1 MWGKRLLLAI
11 GILVLP
17 GAGGWL
23 IARELPFFRL
33 DEEKAGEFLEKG
45 VYHFNASNYVAAR
58 EYFYRSLDAKPDFP
72 LARKYL
78 GDSYYFAGDY
88 ESALEQWE
96 ALREAGGA
104 DAMLEDR
111 LNLVQHRFTDV
122 YHPGP
127 YAFYGWIQP
136 ERDRFV
142 PVDVQVDENEN
153 VFVLSYDPP
162 GIYRFRPSFVR
173 VPASDSAHGGREGSF
188 EKVGARMGGGVL
200 DRLKGPVAFTLKD
213 DLFYVADYRGDRVH
227 VIDPSGHLVRS
238 FGASGAGDGQ
248 FHGPSG
254 IAVSGKHIIVSDGG
268 NRRLQRFDMEGNFV
282 DAWKPEG
289 LIRPAGL
296 AAMGRQLAVADSAGA
311 VLLLDEDGLVQQRIS
326 DPALKKPS
334 GLDWRDGRLLIAD
347 EKTGAWIRDGSGA
360 LQRLEGL
367 RDEQDH
373 SLPVDSALAFRAD
386 TKDRLY
392 IAGKGGAVIHATRET
407 QLRSSL
413 DVTFYRA
420 ETESYPNMA
429 AIVRVMD
436 RSPDGGSVVTGLKEE
451 NFHVYENGSR
461 LHPIRVDG
469 MEPFQNRMNLVLV
482 KENSRALS
490 EGDLSDFLDR
500 GLMDVLAGIRLS
512 DRIRAGLADS
522 RLIDVYEG
530 QERRLLLKRLRSEPP
545 TAEPAIGRALYDG
558 VTALLDRKGPAGVL
572 FVTSG
577 RSFAGAFD
585 RYDPTLIIQYARAH
599 AIPIHILSFEA
610 DAAGERQGGVDGP
623 DGADR
628 STGEIY
634 KRICRETGGHYVR
647 FFDETERK
655 ALYGK
660 MRSVKDPRY
669 IITYRSPGGEE
680 LRGHY
685 MDIKVEIQH
694 RKTSGAADGGY
705 FVP

>member
-1 MWGKRLLLAI
+1 MVL
-11 GILVLP
+11 GILALP

-23 IARELPFFRL
+23 LARELPFFRL
-33 DEEKAGEFLEKG
+33 NEEKAGEYLEKG
-45 VYHFNASNYVAAR
+45 VYHFNARNYVAAR
-58 EYFYRSLDAKPDFP
+58 EYFYRSLDARPDFP

-122 YHPGP
+122 YNPGP
-127 YAFYGWIQP
+127 YTFYGWIHP
-136 ERDRFV
+136 DRDRFV
-142 PVDVQVDENEN
+142 PVDIQTDENEN

-162 GIYRFRPSFVR
+162 GIYRFRPSFVK
-173 VPASDSAHGGREGSF
+173 VSSF
-188 EKVGARMGGGVL
+188 EANGEGQPPGFEKIGARMGGGVI
-200 DRLKGPVAFTLKD
+200 DRMKGPTAFALKD

-227 VIDPSGHLVRS
+227 VLDTHGRLVRS
-238 FGASGAGDGQ
+238 FGESGAGDGQ

-254 IAVSGKHIIVSDGG
+254 IAVLGQHIIVSDGG
-268 NRRLQRFDMEGNFV
+268 NRRLQRFDLEGRFV
-282 DAWKPEG
+282 DTWRPEG
-289 LIRPAGL
+289 MGRPAGL
-296 AAMGRQLAVADSAGA
+296 AAMGRRLAVADAAGA
-311 VLLLDEDGLVQQRIS
+311 VLLLDEDGLVQQRIT

-334 GLDWRDGRLLIAD
+334 GLDWHGGRLLIAD
-347 EKTGAWIRDGSGA
+347 EKTGAWMRDDSGS

-367 RDEQDH
+367 RDERDH
-373 SLPVDSALAFRAD
+373 NLPVDTALAFRSDA
-386 TKDRLY
+386 KDRLY
-392 IAGKGGAVIHATRET
+392 VAGKGGAVLHVERET
-407 QLRSSL
+407 HLRSSY

-420 ETESYPNMA
+420 ESESYPNIA
-429 AIVRVMD
+429 AIVRVTD
-436 RSPDGGSVVTGLKEE
+436 RSPDGGAVVAGLTEE

-469 MEPFQNRMNLVLV
+469 MERFQSRMNLLLL
-482 KENSRALS
+482 KENSMALA
-490 EGDLSDFLDR
+490 EGDLNEYLDH
-500 GLMDVLAGIRLS
+500 GLMDVLSGLRVS
-512 DRIRAGLADS
+512 DRVRAGLADT

-545 TAEPAIGRALYDG
+545 TDEPAIGRALYDG

-577 RSFAGAFD
+577 KEFAGAFD

-610 DAAGERQGGVDGP
+610 NRSDDGEGGS
-623 DGADR
+623 ADSAR
-628 STGEIY
+628 EIY
-634 KRICRETGGHYVR
+634 RRICRETGGQYVR

-660 MRSVKDPRY
+660 MRSIKDPRY

-685 MDIKVEIQH
+685 MDIKIEVQH
-694 RKTSGAADGGY
+694 RKTGGAADGGY